1 MIMLFRITSILLHAC
16 VVLMFCATQAQ
27 GQSVVVGRFVVPTAL
42 VPAPWEVIRLDQRVA
57 PTQYRV
63 VSWDGVP
70 AVEARAEASMAL
82 LARPLEVDLVAT
94 PVLCWRWRVDGVV
107 KTADM
112 ATKQGDDYAAR
123 VYVAFKLP
131 AQAMS
136 LATRA
141 RLGLARAIYG
151 PHVPDAAINYVWDN
165 QHAVGTRQANAYT
178 DRTWMIVQ
186 RSGTG
191 QAGAWVNERVN
202 VLSDAQQI
210 FGAEKIRASLLALA
224 ADTDNTGERTRSG
237 FADLHFVRQDAAC
250 DFAPDARPP

>member
-1 MIMLFRITSILLHAC
+1 MTSILLRAC
-16 VVLMFCATQAQ
+16 LVLVCCATQAQ
-27 GQSVVVGRFVVPTAL
+27 GQSVAVGRFVVSTAL

-70 AVEARAEASMAL
+70 ALEARAEASMAL

-123 VYVAFKLP
+123 VYVAFSLP

-141 RLGLARAIYG
+141 KLGLARAIYG
-151 PHVPDAAINYVWDN
+151 KHVPDAAINYVWDN
-165 QHAVGTRQANAYT
+165 LHAVGTWQANAYT

-186 RSGTG
+186 RSGAR
-191 QAGAWVNERVN
+191 QAGGWVNERVN
-202 VLSDAQQI
+202 VLADAQQI
-210 FGAEKIRASLLALA
+210 FGTEQVKASLLALA

-237 FADLHFVRQDAAC
+237 FVDLHFVRQDAAC
-250 DFAPDARPP
+250 DFVPDARPP